1 MSLEQPIP
9 FAGGTYK
16 TKPGKQSII
25 SRLFTTA
32 IFYIRLIW
40 IVFRASRRAKRS
52 RYGDEGWAMSSFEV
66 FEALEKAGVKF
77 EITGVE
83 NYRQLEGPCVFIG
96 NHMSMLETFI
106 LPVIIEPYKDT
117 TFIVKKSLIDYPVFR
132 YVMRSR
138 DPIVVSRDDPRE
150 DLKTVFEDGGK
161 ILASGRSIVVFP
173 QKTRTPVFN
182 PEEFNT
188 IGLKLAKKANVPVI
202 PIALKTDAWG
212 NGNRLKDF
220 GKIDPSKKVW
230 FHFGKPMTI
239 KIRGVEEHAEIIAFI
254 QEHLEKWKG
263 NN

>member
-1 MSLEQPIP
+1 
-9 FAGGTYK
+9 
-16 TKPGKQSII
+16 
-25 SRLFTTA
+25 
-32 IFYIRLIW
+32 
-40 IVFRASRRAKRS
+40 
-52 RYGDEGWAMSSFEV
+52 MSSFEV

-96 NHMSMLETFI
+96 NHMSILETFI
-106 LPVIIEPYKDT
+106 LPVIIEPFKDT

-150 DLKTVFEDGGK
+150 DLKTVFEEGSR
-161 ILASGRSIVVFP
+161 ILASGRSVIVFP
-173 QKTRTPVFN
+173 QKTRTPKFI

-202 PIALKTDAWG
+202 PIALKTDSWG
-212 NGNRLKDF
+212 NGKRLKDF
-220 GKIDPSKKVW
+220 GKIDPSKKVY
-230 FHFGKPMTI
+230 FHFGEPMTV

-254 QEHLEKWKG
+254 QEHLAQWNK
-263 NN
+263 